1 MTGGS
6 GVRVGPLYA
15 AGFVTAFGAHGVATV
30 LGAQSLP
37 DGVSVLSLGFL
48 LAIYDI
54 AEVILKPVFGTLSDR
69 IGVKPV
75 IVGGL
80 IAFAIVSLIGALVP
94 GIVALAFVRLGQG
107 GAAAAFSP
115 ASSAAV
121 ARLAGPAAAGRF
133 FGRYGSWKS
142 LGYALGPLIGSALTL
157 IGGFPLLF
165 AVLGGCAI
173 AAAIWV
179 ATAIQ
184 PIAILPRKRSTIADL
199 AREIVHPDFLLP
211 VAALGLAAGALGV
224 LVGFLPLVA
233 RTLDLNPIAG
243 AGMVTI
249 VAIASAAI
257 QPLIGG
263 WRDRGRITVRLGAA
277 AGCGLIAVSLLG
289 IALLPHPVT
298 LIIAAAL
305 GGFGIGAVTALGF
318 AHLASTTPAE
328 RLGRTMGTAELG
340 RELGDAGGPIL
351 VGSVAAAAG
360 VAAGLGAM
368 AGIAAI
374 VGVTVGVLARN
385 PTTTVGPER

>member
-1 MTGGS
+1 MTHLS
-6 GVRVGPLYA
+6 PPRIAPLYA
-15 AGFVTAFGAHGVATV
+15 AGFVTAFGAHGVATA

-37 DGVSVLSLGFL
+37 QGVSVLTLGFL

-54 AEVILKPVFGTLSDR
+54 SEVILKPVFGTLSDR

-80 IAFAIVSLIGALVP
+80 LAFAVISVVGALVP
-94 GIVALAFVRLGQG
+94 GIVALALVRLGQG
-107 GAAAAFSP
+107 AAAAAFSP

-121 ARLAGPAAAGRF
+121 ARLAGPSAAGRF
-133 FGRYGSWKS
+133 FGRYGSWKN

-157 IGGFPLLF
+157 MGGFPLLF
-165 AVLGGCAI
+165 AVLAICATAAATWV
-173 AAAIWV
+173 AAAIP
-179 ATAIQ
+179 
-184 PIAILPRKRSTIADL
+184 PIAILPRKRSTVADL
-199 AREIVHPDFLLP
+199 AREIVHADFLVP

-257 QPLIGG
+257 QPAVGG
-263 WRDRGRITVRLGAA
+263 WRDRGRITVRVGAA
-277 AGCGLIAVSLLG
+277 TGSGLIALSLLG
-289 IALLPHPVT
+289 IALLPHLAI
-298 LIIAAAL
+298 LIIASAL
-305 GGFGIGAVTALGF
+305 GGIGIGAVTALGF
-318 AHLASTTPAE
+318 ASLASTTPAE

-340 RELGDAGGPIL
+340 RELGDASGPIL
-351 VGSVAAAAG
+351 VGSIAAASG

-368 AGIAAI
+368 AGVAALVAVAI
-374 VGVTVGVLARN
+374 GVAARN
-385 PTTTVGPER
+385 PTPTEV